1 MSTIRNDDYITVW
14 LGLATFAWLMLFVWQ
29 GLDFTDMGFW
39 LTSYQQ
45 FYTHP
50 DIIIA
55 TCWLS
60 SFIGHWTGL
69 ALGQDVV
76 AYKLGYVIVVTTS
89 AIIAYRVLAF
99 QLGRCRMLATMV
111 LLTVFFTRGYGGN
124 WIDYNCLSALFY
136 LGGAALLFLGLVNNQ
151 KLLIVLAG
159 IILGA
164 NVFVRLPNL
173 LGITLLSAIWL
184 HAWAYRW
191 SLRSTLA
198 WSALFFGGFTLGV
211 ALIWCLIVL
220 HGHEAIYFQGIQA
233 VFDLAVSPKSHHSG
247 SGLLN
252 IFIKDHKK
260 AFIKALLI
268 IGMGVWLANW
278 ASKQKILLTSVIIFF
293 GTIFLVY
300 IFYIKDNWRWC
311 IPGICYIVLLSLV
324 FLKVKKD
331 TPLALFAFIAGI
343 ILVLVPLGSNVG
355 ISNSAFGMWLALP
368 LTLIW
373 LWRSDD
379 LSLPLWFKIS
389 NKKFKPNYYF
399 LITARGFRV
408 FTITIIIALL
418 FHSLIGAWKHT
429 YLDSKD
435 RYTMTHPIAHP
446 LLAETYTTSERAKV
460 VAELL
465 DAMSNYTKPG
475 DEVLAYNVIP
485 TVHFLTATHP
495 WLGNSWPDIMDTTK
509 LAALIKQ
516 KERSGTKLSCI
527 VRAKGSTYANTWP
540 IEMQPLATFGN
551 QDSSRQLFF
560 EFEQRNGYKVVWSN
574 DFFEILT
581 TNTKPNIIIDAAT
594 ITGG

>member
-1 MSTIRNDDYITVW
+1 MSTIRNDSYITVW

-45 FYTHP
+45 FYMHP
-50 DIIIA
+50 DTIIA

-69 ALGQDVV
+69 TLGQDVL
-76 AYKLGYVIVVTTS
+76 AYKLGYVIVVTSS
-89 AIIAYRVLAF
+89 AIIAYRLLAYQF
-99 QLGRCRMLATMV
+99 GHSRMLAAMV

-124 WIDYNCLSALFY
+124 WIDYNCLTALFY
-136 LGGAALLFLGLVNNQ
+136 LGGAALLFLGLNGNQ
-151 KLLIVLAG
+151 KQLIVLAG
-159 IILGA
+159 IVLGA

-184 HAWAYRW
+184 QAWAYRW
-191 SLRSTLA
+191 TLRDILV
-198 WSALFFGGFTLGV
+198 WSVLFLGGFSVGIT
-211 ALIWCLIVL
+211 LIWGLIIL
-220 HGHEAIYFQGIQA
+220 HGHETIYFQGIQ
-233 VFDLAVSPKSHHSG
+233 VLFDLAVSPKSHHSS

-252 IFIKDHKK
+252 VFIKDHVRAFSK
-260 AFIKALLI
+260 AFFIITIGALI
-268 IGMGVWLANW
+268 ANW
-278 ASKQKILLTSVIIFF
+278 ASKQKFFLSSGIILF
-293 GTIFLVY
+293 GSIYLLNS
-300 IFYIKDNWRWC
+300 FYIKDNWRWC
-311 IPGICYIVLLSLV
+311 VPGICYVVLLSIV
-324 FLKVKKD
+324 FLNFRKE
-331 TPLALFAFIAGI
+331 TPLALLAFIAGM

-368 LTLIW
+368 LTLIC

-389 NKKFKPNYYF
+389 NKKLKPNNNF
-399 LITARGFRV
+399 LITARGFLV

-429 YLDSKD
+429 YLDSKN
-435 RYTMTHPIAHP
+435 RYTMMHPIAHP
-446 LLAETYTTSERAKV
+446 LLERTFTTAERAKV
-460 VAELL
+460 VTELL
-465 DAMSNYTKPG
+465 DAMSNYTEPG
-475 DEVLAYNVIP
+475 DEVLAYNAIP

-495 WLGNSWPDIMDTTK
+495 WLGNSWPDILDTTK

-540 IEMQPLATFGN
+540 IEMQPLAKFGN
-551 QDSSRQLFF
+551 QDGSRQLFS
-560 EFEQRNGYKVVWSN
+560 EFEQRHGYRVVWSN
-574 DFFEILT
+574 EFFEILT
-581 TNTKPNIIIDAAT
+581 TTQTPISLSMLLR
-594 ITGG
+594 

>member
-1 MSTIRNDDYITVW
+1 MSTIRNDSYITVS

-29 GLDFTDMGFW
+29 GLDFTDMGYW

-50 DIIIA
+50 DMVVAI
-55 TCWLS
+55 CWLS
-60 SFIGHWTGL
+60 SFIGHWTGI

-76 AYKLGYVIVVTTS
+76 AYKLGYVIVVTMS
-89 AIIAYRVLAF
+89 AIIAYRLLAY
-99 QLGRCRMLATMV
+99 QLGQSRMLAAMV
-111 LLTVFFTRGYGGN
+111 LLTVFFTRGYAGN
-124 WIDYNCLSALFY
+124 WIGYNELTGLFY
-136 LGGAALLFLGLVNNQ
+136 LAGAALLFLGIVGNQ

-173 LGITLLSAIWL
+173 LGITLISAIWL

-191 SLRSTLA
+191 PLRNTLVWST
-198 WSALFFGGFTLGV
+198 FFLGGFTLGV
-211 ALIWCLIVL
+211 ALIWCLIIL

-233 VFDLAVSPKSHHSG
+233 LFDLAVTPKSHHSG

-252 IFIKDHKK
+252 VFINDHKK

-268 IGMGVWLANW
+268 IGMGAWLANW
-278 ASKQKILLTSVIIFF
+278 ASKQKTLLMSCIILTSAIL
-293 GTIFLVY
+293 LVY

-331 TPLALFAFIAGI
+331 TPLALLAFIAGM

-389 NKKFKPNYYF
+389 NKKLKPNNNF

-429 YLDSKD
+429 YLDSKN
-435 RYTMTHPIAHP
+435 RFTMTHPISHP
-446 LLAETYTTSERAKV
+446 LLAGTYTTSERAKV
-460 VAELL
+460 VTELL

-485 TVHFLTATHP
+485 TVHFLTETHP
-495 WLGNSWPDIMDTTK
+495 WLGNSWPDVMDTAK
-509 LAALIKQ
+509 LAVLINQ
-516 KERSGTKLSCI
+516 KEQSGIKLSCI
-527 VRAKGSTYANTWP
+527 VRAKGNTYFNTWP
-540 IEMQPLATFGN
+540 IEIQPLATFWN
-551 QDSSRQLFF
+551 QEESRHLFS
-560 EFEQRNGYKVVWSN
+560 EFEQRHGYRVVWSN
-574 DFFEILT
+574 KFFEILT
-581 TNTKPNIIIDAAT
+581 TIQ
-594 ITGG
+594 

>member
-1 MSTIRNDDYITVW
+1 MSTIRNDSYITVS

-29 GLDFTDMGFW
+29 GLDFTDMGYW

-50 DIIIA
+50 DTVVAI
-55 TCWLS
+55 CWLS

-89 AIIAYRVLAF
+89 AIIAYRLLAF
-99 QLGRCRMLATMV
+99 QLGHSRMLAAMV
-111 LLTVFFTRGYGGN
+111 LLTVFFTRGYAGN
-124 WIDYNCLSALFY
+124 WIGYNELTGLFY
-136 LGGAALLFLGLVNNQ
+136 LAGAALLFLGIVGNQ

-173 LGITLLSAIWL
+173 LGITLISAIWL

-191 SLRSTLA
+191 SLRNTLV
-198 WSALFFGGFTLGV
+198 WSALFFVGFTLGV

-233 VFDLAVSPKSHHSG
+233 LFDLAVTPKSHHSG

-252 IFIKDHKK
+252 VFINDHKK

-268 IGMGVWLANW
+268 IGMGAWLANW
-278 ASKQKILLTSVIIFF
+278 ASKQKTLLRSVIIL
-293 GTIFLVY
+293 TSAILLVY

-331 TPLALFAFIAGI
+331 TPLALLAFIAGM

-355 ISNSAFGMWLALP
+355 ISNSAFGIWLALP

-389 NKKFKPNYYF
+389 NKKLKPNNNL

-429 YLDSKD
+429 YLDSKN
-435 RYTMTHPIAHP
+435 RYTMTHPISHH
-446 LLAETYTTSERAKV
+446 LLAGTYTTSERAKV
-460 VAELL
+460 VTELL

-485 TVHFLTATHP
+485 TVHFLTETHP
-495 WLGNSWPDIMDTTK
+495 WLGNSWPDVMDTAK
-509 LAALIKQ
+509 LAVLINQ
-516 KERSGTKLSCI
+516 KEQSGIKLSCI
-527 VRAKGSTYANTWP
+527 VRAKGNTYFNTWP
-540 IEMQPLATFGN
+540 IEIQPLATFWN
-551 QDSSRQLFF
+551 QEESRHLFS
-560 EFEQRNGYKVVWSN
+560 EFEQRHGYRVVWSN
-574 DFFEILT
+574 KFFEILT
-581 TNTKPNIIIDAAT
+581 TIQ
-594 ITGG
+594 